1 MQQGYYSLPALLSA
15 LDAGKKVKYL
25 WFWGHQPAANHE
37 ITASCFSQW
46 WQDSPF
52 TYDGITLARILAA
65 TPPAEAKKLG
75 RQVTNFDE
83 QRWQACCF
91 DLVCEGNYHKFSQHS
106 ALKTFLLNTQP
117 RILVEASPVDKIWG
131 IGLAKDHPHAGVPSH
146 WKGKNLL
153 GFALMVVR
161 DRLAEE

>member
-1 MQQGYYSLPALLSA
+1 M
-15 LDAGKKVKYL
+15 
-25 WFWGHQPAANHE
+25 
-37 ITASCFSQW
+37 
-46 WQDSPF
+46 
-52 TYDGITLARILAA
+52 
-65 TPPAEAKKLG
+65 
-75 RQVTNFDE
+75 TNFDE
-83 QRWQACCF
+83 QCWQACCF
-91 DLVCEGNYHKFSQHS
+91 DLVCEWNYHKFSQHS

>member
-52 TYDGITLARILAA
+52 TYDGITYA
-65 TPPAEAKKLG
+65 TAEHWEKRGCLMTVKHSPEFWRRLL
-75 RQVTNFDE
+75 RQ
-83 QRWQACCF
+83 
-91 DLVCEGNYHKFSQHS
+91 KPKS
-106 ALKTFLLNTQP
+106 
-117 RILVEASPVDKIWG
+117 WG
-131 IGLAKDHPHAGVPSH
+131 
-146 WKGKNLL
+146 
-153 GFALMVVR
+153 
-161 DRLAEE
+161 DR